1 MHQLRLAAILLKSRS
16 FLLTWQ
22 GCFKHQMDQKIIII
36 GRKAVSYSTGP
47 PQSFLCLSHTYTF
60 PVTCRTLL
68 PAGLGSTECF
78 LQNTS
83 GNVLCSDPS
92 FTSSLSPH
100 PLSTFPND
108 VTHTWA
114 CWGKSTLTALI
125 LNSISPSSL
134 SVFIN
139 VTFSVWLTFSLSEV
153 SVGLGMGGSEVPDME
168 ECCVVALQWP
178 VLCQCS
184 TAAALCSW
192 LLGEIVSLHG
202 RAVPG
207 NGTAKGR
214 GKWVHLDCSVSL
226 TQFADQLSTGPACRK
241 QWQKALKLNKPRD
254 HFFS

>member
-114 CWGKSTLTALI
+114 CWGKLTLTALI

-153 SVGLGMGGSEVPDME
+153 SVGLGMGGSEVPDNGG
-168 ECCVVALQWP
+168 
-178 VLCQCS
+178 VLCGGS
-184 TAAALCSW
+184 AMT
-192 LLGEIVSLHG
+192 
-202 RAVPG
+202 RAVPMQHSRRFVLLTAG
-207 NGTAKGR
+207 WDCESAWQSSAREWHSQRPREMGTFR
-214 GKWVHLDCSVSL
+214 L
-226 TQFADQLSTGPACRK
+226 
-241 QWQKALKLNKPRD
+241 
-254 HFFS
+254 FSIPHTVRRSA